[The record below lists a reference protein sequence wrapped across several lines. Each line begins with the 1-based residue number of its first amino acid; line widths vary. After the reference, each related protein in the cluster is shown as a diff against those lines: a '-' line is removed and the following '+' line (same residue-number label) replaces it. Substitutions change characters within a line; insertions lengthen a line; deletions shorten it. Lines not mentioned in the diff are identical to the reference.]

1 MKKILICL
9 SFFSSISSMQNAS
22 QSVPDY
28 FDRLPTD
35 IIALILKN
43 LITPFDLKVA
53 GESPQEFI
61 KIPGWH
67 SSDARKFLKL
77 RKKYYESVPLAGAIF
92 AALENDNSSFGK
104 KLGLSVCL
112 ATRGCMAWLKEEFKK
127 KDMADH
133 AYNFIKFSCAAK
145 NPLPVAPFST
155 SRVKMLLKVGFPI
168 NSYYNGEGVPLLIE
182 ALQRLPKDHSDIYKL
197 GSDKENLSYIQ
208 RITWITL
215 LVAYG
220 ADPNICTQQGTSA
233 LLCLVQDR
241 NSLLWSPKNAIKM
254 LLELGAKPI
263 IKGQFIK
270 GKTEDDRA
278 QDEQEY
284 SNAIEDA
291 AYLAG
296 LCEQFAKKNE
306 QQNAIARE
314 LANKGSPL
322 SKIWQKQP

>member
-35 IIALILKN
+35 II
-43 LITPFDLKVA
+43 A

-182 ALQRLPKDHSDIYKL
+182 ALQRPIRMRH
-197 GSDKENLSYIQ
+197 
-208 RITWITL
+208 WI
-215 LVAYG
+215 
-220 ADPNICTQQGTSA
+220 
-233 LLCLVQDR
+233 
-241 NSLLWSPKNAIKM
+241 
-254 LLELGAKPI
+254 
-263 IKGQFIK
+263 
-270 GKTEDDRA
+270 
-278 QDEQEY
+278 
-284 SNAIEDA
+284 
-291 AYLAG
+291 
-296 LCEQFAKKNE
+296 
-306 QQNAIARE
+306 
-314 LANKGSPL
+314 
-322 SKIWQKQP
+322 